1 MNVIEFDRTTVS
13 EFESKPSQSL
23 CPNCGDLY
31 EYRSNKSF
39 CSTKC
44 RKAHHKLGMRDD
56 KAKAVN
62 KTLPSEQRQN
72 LELLHLNFVLCEK
85 VYTMPP
91 EERVGYVESVLQV
104 ALYSEGGLLRH
115 LLSNKKYQYPNPN
128 DLRLF
133 FRGAPKSYK
142 TFPQICN
149 HYLLNSPWNCYLSD
163 FLKGTVP
170 EPSTGEVLS
179 DGTIDVRINAHS
191 QRADALQG
199 SLDLAPGWKPAVA
212 GHRQK
217 GKGKGKV
224 KRVQTGPEV
233 DPNGRY
239 VNYWYYDGQSHRA
252 GAWVAICIP
261 AIDPEFKRAN

>member
-1 MNVIEFDRTTVS
+1 MNVI

-23 CPNCGDLY
+23 CPNCGDLF

-39 CSTKC
+39 CSPKC
-44 RKAHHKLGMRDD
+44 RKAHHKLGMRED

-104 ALYSEGGLLRH
+104 ALHSEGGLLRH

-179 DGTIDVRINAHS
+179 DGTIDIRINA
-191 QRADALQG
+191 QG

-217 GKGKGKV
+217 GKREV
-224 KRVQTGPEV
+224 KRVQTGPVV